1 LLLRLCLFTPL
12 HLLALAALPRLSPA
26 VREWS
31 GPLMSAATGYVHLHL
46 SLVSQDELAL
56 PYLMC
61 LTLPLLYNSGVAK
74 TPFWMVLRIHF
85 LILVMFAYA
94 LGAIPHHHVPLMI
107 TMALAM
113 AGTSLFTLYGIY
125 WREHE
130 ERSNWLMQRHEQ
142 VLLDELGKRNDDLER
157 LSRHGSLT
165 DLPNRRQADAFL
177 QQVWARAQQSGDE
190 VAVLMMDVDHFK
202 RYNDHHGHQAGDT
215 CLQTVA
221 ALLRQFVRGPH
232 DLVARFGGEE
242 FIAILPHADMA
253 TAHAVAERIRIGIAE
268 RRIPHGGAP
277 DVPCVTMSIGVA
289 SVHPATARSASPAA
303 LIAAADAALYEA
315 KTSGRNR

>member
-1 LLLRLCLFTPL
+1 
-12 HLLALAALPRLSPA
+12 
-26 VREWS
+26 
-31 GPLMSAATGYVHLHL
+31 
-46 SLVSQDELAL
+46 
-56 PYLMC
+56 
-61 LTLPLLYNSGVAK
+61 
-74 TPFWMVLRIHF
+74 
-85 LILVMFAYA
+85 
-94 LGAIPHHHVPLMI
+94 
-107 TMALAM
+107 
-113 AGTSLFTLYGIY
+113 
-125 WREHE
+125 
-130 ERSNWLMQRHEQ
+130 
-142 VLLDELGKRNDDLER
+142 
-157 LSRHGSLT
+157 
-165 DLPNRRQADAFL
+165 
-177 QQVWARAQQSGDE
+177 
-190 VAVLMMDVDHFK
+190 MMDVDHFK

-289 SVHPATARSASPAA
+289 SMHPATARSASPAA

-315 KTSGRNR
+315 KTSGRNRVAGCAEVLPLCSSPPATGAAAPSTLDPAWPEAPQPHAEVRNEDALLARGLRSLRFPGQLEKQFHEDRGPARQRYVRISGLLS